1 MRESLMVKATVSFAP
16 AAVGTIARDTTASS
30 SSPRRLA
37 ARVSAVVL
45 RGLPERRSGARNN
58 GFIFGSMVRDRND
71 TDGWGVAPPSLAWP
85 VLIGAEI
92 VADEVDA
99 ADTSEVA
106 AAFGSIWF
114 TSFSRP
120 GRGDTTRASLPP

>member
-1 MRESLMVKATVSFAP
+1 MSFAP
-16 AAVGTIARDTTASS
+16 AAVGTIARNTTANS

-37 ARVSAVVL
+37 ARVSAIVL

-58 GFIFGSMVRDRND
+58 GFLFGSMVRDHND
-71 TDGWGVAPPSLAWP
+71 ADGSGVAPPSLAWP
-85 VLIGAEI
+85 VLIGAEV

-120 GRGDTTRASLPP
+120 AGAIRRRASLPA